1 MICLFPGLKKSP
13 KVLQDTMGTYINP
26 ESLAASEVQVN
37 GGYDPCLFRVVIDD
51 VLEHSNFNVADDFSG
66 RIVVLSRLQ
75 LKPALPLLPVQQPQ
89 QLPHPLLQQLQQQ
102 PQQLL
107 LQPRPLQS
115 PPPPPLQQQQQP
127 QPPLC

>member
-37 GGYDPCLFRVVIDD
+37 GGYDPCLFRVND
-51 VLEHSNFNVADDFSG
+51 VLEHSKFRVADNFSG

-75 LKPALPLLPVQQPQ
+75 LKPALLLPVQQPQ
-89 QLPHPLLQQLQQQ
+89 QLPHPLLQQQQLQQ
-102 PQQLL
+102 QQLL
-107 LQPRPLQS
+107 LQPRPLQQ